1 MSRTQ
6 ILIRKFHGFG
16 HSVLPH
22 LSRNGAQGQRP
33 NGAQRQRPTGAQ
45 SRSGDLAR
53 VLKTSGDTV

>member
-6 ILIRKFHGFG
+6 ILIRKFHGIG
-16 HSVLPH
+16 HAVLPH
-22 LSRNGAQGQRP
+22 FSRIGL
-33 NGAQRQRPTGAQ
+33 QRQRPTGAQ